1 MIKNWLLSA
10 ILVTFFVQVKIPA
23 GMSRSYDDVK
33 AVFIMEDGFTIR
45 LILKDDKIVYVP
57 ALFTIIEE
65 K

>member
-1 MIKNWLLSA
+1 MNKILLSLLLA
-10 ILVTFFVQVKIPA
+10 FYVQVKIPA

-33 AVFIMEDGFTIR
+33 RIDIMPDGFTIK
-45 LILKDDKIVYVP
+45 LILKDDKIVFVP